1 RDPRLKDSPT
11 LNELMQQYK
20 SPEPARRLA
29 KVILTAATLGRPIGT
44 APGVPPERVKI
55 LRDAYAKAI
64 ADPELLAEAAKQN
77 WEVDATKGE
86 ELQALSKEVITQ
98 PKEIIERMKWVLGRE

>member
-1 RDPRLKDSPT
+1 
-11 LNELMQQYK
+11 
-20 SPEPARRLA
+20 
-29 KVILTAATLGRPIGT
+29 
-44 APGVPPERVKI
+44 VPPERVKI

-86 ELQALSKEVITQ
+86 DLQALSKEVISQ